1 MPPII
6 APMTNAHSLNLK
18 VGTPMISAAS
28 SSSRIATQ
36 ARPTRDRSRFPTNSN
51 TMMIST
57 IDSQN
62 HQTPEFSV
70 LPTLPAENTPSGNSS
85 VTPTRG

>member
-1 MPPII
+1 M
-6 APMTNAHSLNLK
+6 MNAHSLNLN

-36 ARPTRDRSRFPTNSN
+36 ARPTRDRSRFPTNSS

-57 IDSQN
+57 MESQN

-70 LPTLPAENTPSGNSS
+70 PLTLPAEKTPSGLSS
-85 VTPTRG
+85 VTPNRG

>member
-1 MPPII
+1 
-6 APMTNAHSLNLK
+6 MTNAQSLNRN

-36 ARPTRDRSRFPTNSN
+36 ARPTRDRSRFPTNSS

-57 IDSQN
+57 METQN
-62 HQTPEFSV
+62 HQTPEFS
-70 LPTLPAENTPSGNSS
+70 LLATFPAEKTPSGLSS
-85 VTPTRG
+85 VTPSRG